1 MMGCLANSQRWQ
13 NHHVKDILCH
23 VKWPWSIVNAI
34 QAWPTTEIYDMAG
47 KHWLNTIS
55 LLSGGAV
62 RRNSLRCA
70 PFGPPT
76 VSGVLAPQT
85 VRKVLA
91 RLKYPVPL
99 YKAKSGF
106 SILTE

>member
-34 QAWPTTEIYDMAG
+34 QAWPTTEIYDMVG

-62 RRNSLRCA
+62 RRTW
-70 PFGPPT
+70 PPHGLGKWE
-76 VSGVLAPQT
+76 VPAGDKFSRERGR
-85 VRKVLA
+85 RK
-91 RLKYPVPL
+91 R
-99 YKAKSGF
+99 
-106 SILTE
+106 